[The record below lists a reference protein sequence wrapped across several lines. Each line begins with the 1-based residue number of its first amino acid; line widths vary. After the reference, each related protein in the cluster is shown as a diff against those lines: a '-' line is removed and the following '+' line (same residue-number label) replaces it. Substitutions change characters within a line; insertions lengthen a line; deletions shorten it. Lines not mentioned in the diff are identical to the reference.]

1 MHLFIYIPCDQFS
14 PRYYNN
20 ELCYVHRFRI
30 LVRMHGVTWYV
41 FTTFYSSIFCGSER
55 FPIVVFV
62 LWYTYNV
69 FCKFTFPSFF
79 FIFVQPIICI
89 YVKYND
95 FMCKLSEKH
104 ILLERRTLSDWS
116 AILIFLFVCQFWVIF
131 FYFCLHFGGTYI
143 RRVLLISYVP
153 CYIFCFVFIF
163 LIPLNQLYAFTY
175 YNK

>member
-1 MHLFIYIPCDQFS
+1 MVCFHYFLFVNLLWFWKISYCCLCSLVYIQCILQVYFS
-14 PRYYNN
+14 Q
-20 ELCYVHRFRI
+20 
-30 LVRMHGVTWYV
+30 
-41 FTTFYSSIFCGSER
+41 
-55 FPIVVFV
+55 
-62 LWYTYNV
+62 
-69 FCKFTFPSFF
+69 FF

-175 YNK
+175 YNKWMCCFWSSCIIAQIQGITRFGRWRDSWKNATH